1 MPIQLLAAV
10 AMLLAAATVVVR
22 SRSKVDAR
30 AGVALRRG
38 LVAPAKGDAILAP
51 PVAPR
56 PAPPVVQHLAAVSAR
71 LTPTSMSDALQSK
84 LLAADLGG
92 TWSNDRLLAAKLLL
106 GVAGTLLGLL
116 RVVSVPSPLSVLM
129 AAILAFGCWYL
140 PDFLASQRADAR
152 RALITR
158 ELPDTMDQLTIAV
171 EAGLG
176 FEAALARVAKQGTGP
191 LAAELRRTLQDIQ
204 LGMDRADALDS
215 LGARTDIT
223 DLRRF
228 VAATRQA
235 ERYGLPIAAV
245 LRTQSRELRD
255 RRRQRAEEHAMK
267 IPVKVLFPLV
277 FCILPT
283 LFIVILAPG
292 IINFTHAGGLGG

>member
-1 MPIQLLAAV
+1 M
-10 AMLLAAATVVVR
+10 
-22 SRSKVDAR
+22 R
-30 AGVALRRG
+30 A
-38 LVAPAKGDAILAP
+38 
-51 PVAPR
+51 
-56 PAPPVVQHLAAVSAR
+56 VVQHLAAVSAR